1 MNITRKYRGTK
12 SMNTHNLLTKQ
23 AQAELLKTALAG
35 KYTRKGTMG
44 VRRKILESLENA
56 IYGTRPGKLRKRRV
70 ARRLNAIKR
79 DRRRLKDLLSSSGK
93 GSASAL
99 RQINRLLQEN
109 KAVVPAAVGGGT
121 VLGTAAILSRNKGKG
136 KS

>member
-1 MNITRKYRGTK
+1 MAPGLVSSENV
-12 SMNTHNLLTKQ
+12 
-23 AQAELLKTALAG
+23 ELL
-35 KYTRKGTMG
+35 
-44 VRRKILESLENA
+44 
-56 IYGTRPGKLRKRRV
+56 
-70 ARRLNAIKR
+70 
-79 DRRRLKDLLSSSGK
+79 LLSRSGR